1 MKKEKNSSGYTFALL
16 IVILVAVFVIF
27 FIFKF
32 NDEKTIGEVRNYGS
46 SSENSAVP
54 ADVIVDVTEA
64 ATTEPSPELDFSEYE
79 LYSNYILL
87 TDIEGNIL
95 YEKNSDERFYPA
107 SLTKIMT
114 VIVALENLD
123 DLDYSVQIP
132 GYIYEYI
139 AAEDASTAGFE
150 AYDTV
155 TVEDLLYGA
164 ILSSGAECCLTLA
177 DMISGTEYDFAAL
190 MNDKAE
196 ELGMDNTNY
205 TNCTGLHN
213 YDHYS
218 SAEDISVLLRYAL
231 QNSEFR
237 RIFTRDSYYTETQYN
252 PYGIVLNS
260 TMFSF
265 VEDGYYPF
273 ELLGG
278 KTGYTQE
285 AGLCLASA
293 AEINEKEYILV
304 TAGAD
309 GSHMTDPY
317 HIEDALSVYGGLA
330 ECMD

>member
-32 NDEKTIGEVRNYGS
+32 NDEKTIGEVRSNGS

-64 ATTEPSPELDFSEYE
+64 ATEPSPELDFSEYE
-79 LYSNYILL
+79 LYSSYILL
-87 TDIEGNIL
+87 TDIEGNII

-196 ELGMDNTNY
+196 ELGMDNTNF

-265 VEDGYYPF
+265 VEDSYYPF

-317 HIEDALSVYGGLA
+317 HIEDALTVYGRLA

>member
-16 IVILVAVFVIF
+16 IVILAAVFVIF

-32 NDEKTIGEVRNYGS
+32 NDEKPIGEVRSNES

-54 ADVIVDVTEA
+54 ADVIVDVTES
-64 ATTEPSPELDFSEYE
+64 TTEPSPELKFSEFE
-79 LYSNYILL
+79 LYSNNVLL

-196 ELGMDNTNY
+196 ELGMDNTNF

-218 SAEDISVLLRYAL
+218 TAEDISVLLRYAL

-293 AEINEKEYILV
+293 AEINEKEYIRV

-317 HIEDALSVYGGLA
+317 HIEDAMTVYGRLA

>member
-16 IVILVAVFVIF
+16 IVILAAVFVIF

-32 NDEKTIGEVRNYGS
+32 NDEKPIGEVRSNES

-54 ADVIVDVTEA
+54 ADVIVDVTES
-64 ATTEPSPELDFSEYE
+64 TTEPSPELEFSEFE
-79 LYSNYILL
+79 LYSNNVLL
-87 TDIEGNIL
+87 TDIKGNIL

-196 ELGMDNTNY
+196 ELGMDNTNF

-218 SAEDISVLLRYAL
+218 TAEDISVLLRYAL

-317 HIEDALSVYGGLA
+317 HIEDALTVYGRLA

>member
-16 IVILVAVFVIF
+16 IVILAAVFVIF

-32 NDEKTIGEVRNYGS
+32 NDEKPIGEVRSNES

-54 ADVIVDVTEA
+54 ADVIVDVTES
-64 ATTEPSPELDFSEYE
+64 TTEPSPELKFSEFE
-79 LYSNYILL
+79 LYSNNVLL

-196 ELGMDNTNY
+196 ELGMDNTNF

-218 SAEDISVLLRYAL
+218 TAEDISVLLRYAL
-231 QNSEFR
+231 ENPEFK

-317 HIEDALSVYGGLA
+317 NIEDALTVYGRLA

>member
-32 NDEKTIGEVRNYGS
+32 NDEKTIGEVRSNGS

-64 ATTEPSPELDFSEYE
+64 ATEPSPELDFSEYE

-196 ELGMDNTNY
+196 ELGMDNTNF

-317 HIEDALSVYGGLA
+317 HIEDALAVYGRLA
-330 ECMD
+330 DCMD

>member
-32 NDEKTIGEVRNYGS
+32 NDEKTIGEVRSNGS

-64 ATTEPSPELDFSEYE
+64 ATEPSPELDFSEYE
-79 LYSNYILL
+79 LYSSYILL
-87 TDIEGNIL
+87 TDIEGNII

-196 ELGMDNTNY
+196 ELGMDNTNF

-231 QNSEFR
+231 QNSEFK

-265 VEDGYYPF
+265 VEDSYYPF

-317 HIEDALSVYGGLA
+317 HIEDALTVYGRLA

>member
-16 IVILVAVFVIF
+16 IVILAAVFVIF

-32 NDEKTIGEVRNYGS
+32 NDEKPIGEVRSNES

-54 ADVIVDVTEA
+54 ADVIVDVTES
-64 ATTEPSPELDFSEYE
+64 TTEPSPELKFSEFE
-79 LYSNYILL
+79 LYSNNVLL

-196 ELGMDNTNY
+196 ELGMDNTNF

-218 SAEDISVLLRYAL
+218 TAEDISVLLRYAL

-317 HIEDALSVYGGLA
+317 HIEDALTVYGRLA

>member
-32 NDEKTIGEVRNYGS
+32 NDEKTIGEVRSNGS

-64 ATTEPSPELDFSEYE
+64 ATEPSPELDFSEYE

-114 VIVALENLD
+114 VIVAHENLD

-196 ELGMDNTNY
+196 ELGMDNTNF

-317 HIEDALSVYGGLA
+317 HIEDALAVYGRLA
-330 ECMD
+330 DCMD

>member
-16 IVILVAVFVIF
+16 IVILAAVFVIF

-32 NDEKTIGEVRNYGS
+32 NDEKPIGEVRSNES

-54 ADVIVDVTEA
+54 ADVIVDVTES
-64 ATTEPSPELDFSEYE
+64 TTEPSPELKFSEFE
-79 LYSNYILL
+79 LYSNNVLL
-87 TDIEGNIL
+87 TDIKGNIL

-196 ELGMDNTNY
+196 ELGMDNTNF

-218 SAEDISVLLRYAL
+218 TAEDISVLLRYAL

-317 HIEDALSVYGGLA
+317 HIEDAMTVYGRLA

>member
-16 IVILVAVFVIF
+16 IVILAAVFVIF

-32 NDEKTIGEVRNYGS
+32 NDEKPIGEVRSNES

-54 ADVIVDVTEA
+54 ADVIVDVTES
-64 ATTEPSPELDFSEYE
+64 TTEPSPELKFSEFE
-79 LYSNYILL
+79 LYSNNVLL
-87 TDIEGNIL
+87 TDIKGNIL

-196 ELGMDNTNY
+196 ELGMDNTNF

-231 QNSEFR
+231 ENPEFK

-317 HIEDALSVYGGLA
+317 HIEDAMTVYGRLA

>member
-32 NDEKTIGEVRNYGS
+32 NDEKTIGEVRSNGS

-64 ATTEPSPELDFSEYE
+64 ATEPSPELDFSEYE

-196 ELGMDNTNY
+196 ELGMDNTNF

-231 QNSEFR
+231 QNSEFK

-317 HIEDALSVYGGLA
+317 HIEDALTVYGRLA

>member
-16 IVILVAVFVIF
+16 IVILAAVFVIF

-32 NDEKTIGEVRNYGS
+32 NDEKPIGEVRSNES

-54 ADVIVDVTEA
+54 ADVIVDVTES
-64 ATTEPSPELDFSEYE
+64 TTEPSPELKFSGFE
-79 LYSNYILL
+79 LYSNNVLL
-87 TDIEGNIL
+87 TDIEGNAL

-196 ELGMDNTNY
+196 ELGMDNTNF

-218 SAEDISVLLRYAL
+218 TAEDISVLLRYAL

-252 PYGIVLNS
+252 PYGIVLNLS
-260 TMFSF
+260 
-265 VEDGYYPF
+265 
-273 ELLGG
+273 L
-278 KTGYTQE
+278 
-285 AGLCLASA
+285 
-293 AEINEKEYILV
+293 I
-304 TAGAD
+304 
-309 GSHMTDPY
+309 
-317 HIEDALSVYGGLA
+317 HI
-330 ECMD
+330 

>member
-16 IVILVAVFVIF
+16 IVILAAVFVIF

-32 NDEKTIGEVRNYGS
+32 NDEKPIGEVRSNES

-54 ADVIVDVTEA
+54 ADVIVDVTES
-64 ATTEPSPELDFSEYE
+64 TTEPSPELKFSEFE
-79 LYSNYILL
+79 LYSNNVLL

-196 ELGMDNTNY
+196 ELGMDNTNF

-218 SAEDISVLLRYAL
+218 TAEDISVLLRYAL

-293 AEINEKEYILV
+293 AEINEKEDILV

-317 HIEDALSVYGGLA
+317 HIEDAMTVYGRLA

>member
-1 MKKEKNSSGYTFALL
+1 
-16 IVILVAVFVIF
+16 
-27 FIFKF
+27 
-32 NDEKTIGEVRNYGS
+32 
-46 SSENSAVP
+46 
-54 ADVIVDVTEA
+54 
-64 ATTEPSPELDFSEYE
+64 
-79 LYSNYILL
+79 
-87 TDIEGNIL
+87 
-95 YEKNSDERFYPA
+95 
-107 SLTKIMT
+107 MT

-196 ELGMDNTNY
+196 ELGMDNTNF

-218 SAEDISVLLRYAL
+218 TAEDISVLLRYAL
-231 QNSEFR
+231 ENPEFK

-317 HIEDALSVYGGLA
+317 HIEDALTVYGRLA

>member
-32 NDEKTIGEVRNYGS
+32 NDEKTIGEVRSNGS

-64 ATTEPSPELDFSEYE
+64 ATEPSPELDFSEYE
-79 LYSNYILL
+79 LYSSYILL
-87 TDIEGNIL
+87 TDIEGNII

-196 ELGMDNTNY
+196 ELGMDNTNF

-317 HIEDALSVYGGLA
+317 HIEDALAVYGRLA

>member
-16 IVILVAVFVIF
+16 IVILAAVFVIF

-32 NDEKTIGEVRNYGS
+32 NDEKPIGEVRSNES

-54 ADVIVDVTEA
+54 ADVIVDVTES
-64 ATTEPSPELDFSEYE
+64 TTEPSPELKFSEFE
-79 LYSNYILL
+79 LYSNNVLL

-196 ELGMDNTNY
+196 ELGMDNTNF

-218 SAEDISVLLRYAL
+218 TAEDISVLLRYAL

-278 KTGYTQE
+278 KTGYTPVSYTH
-285 AGLCLASA
+285 LTLPT
-293 AEINEKEYILV
+293 KR
-304 TAGAD
+304 T
-309 GSHMTDPY
+309 
-317 HIEDALSVYGGLA
+317 
-330 ECMD
+330 

>member
-32 NDEKTIGEVRNYGS
+32 NDEKPIGEVRSNGS

-64 ATTEPSPELDFSEYE
+64 ATEPSPELDFSEYE

-196 ELGMDNTNY
+196 ELGMDNTNF

-231 QNSEFR
+231 QNSEFK

-265 VEDGYYPF
+265 VEDSYYPF

-317 HIEDALSVYGGLA
+317 HIEDALTVYGRLA